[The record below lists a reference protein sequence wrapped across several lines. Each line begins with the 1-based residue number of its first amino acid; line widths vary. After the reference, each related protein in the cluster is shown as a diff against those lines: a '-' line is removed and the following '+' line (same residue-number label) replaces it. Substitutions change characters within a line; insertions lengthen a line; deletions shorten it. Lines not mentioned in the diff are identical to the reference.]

1 METPARL
8 DLLKTPLLGAFLRWR
23 HSRSALQLVSLLVAA
38 LVVYDGLTGP
48 QLAPKNLAGV
58 VPWVQWRGLIVLALL
73 LVGNLFCMACPF
85 MLPRQL
91 AKKLLPARL
100 SWPGRLPAKLFA
112 VPLLILFFWSYEA
125 FSLWSSPWLSAW
137 LALAYFA
144 CAFLVDGLFKGAAF
158 CKHLCPIGQFH
169 FVNSVA
175 SPLEVGVRSPGRCLA
190 CTSKACIKGRRD
202 DAGRALRG
210 CELWLFQQRKTGNLD
225 CTFCLDCAKACTEDN
240 VGILGRKPV
249 SELWR
254 DRSRAPATDFARRPD
269 LAAMAVVLVAA
280 AFMNAFGMV
289 APVYGVERWI
299 AGSLGTESRL
309 LVLAVLFGF
318 GLVVVPAL
326 LVSIAGWI
334 GRYLAGSRRP
344 VIQVA
349 SYYSF
354 ALVPLGFGMWL
365 SHYSFHFLTGALTV
379 LPVVQSL
386 LSDLGLPRIGSPQWG
401 LGPVVPFSWLM
412 PVELLF
418 LEGGLLA

>member
-1 METPARL
+1 P
-8 DLLKTPLLGAFLRWR
+8 
-23 HSRSALQLVSLLVAA
+23 S
-38 LVVYDGLTGP
+38 
-48 QLAPKNLAGV
+48 
-58 VPWVQWRGLIVLALL
+58 
-73 LVGNLFCMACPF
+73 
-85 MLPRQL
+85 
-91 AKKLLPARL
+91 
-100 SWPGRLPAKLFA
+100 
-112 VPLLILFFWSYEA
+112 
-125 FSLWSSPWLSAW
+125 
-137 LALAYFA
+137 
-144 CAFLVDGLFKGAAF
+144 
-158 CKHLCPIGQFH
+158 
-169 FVNSVA
+169 
-175 SPLEVGVRSPGRCLA
+175 
-190 CTSKACIKGRRD
+190 
-202 DAGRALRG
+202 
-210 CELWLFQQRKTGNLD
+210 
-225 CTFCLDCAKACTEDN
+225 
-240 VGILGRKPV
+240 
-249 SELWR
+249 
-254 DRSRAPATDFARRPD
+254 TDFARRPD

-334 GRYLAGSRRP
+334 GRYLSGSRRP

-386 LSDLGLPRIGSPQWG
+386 LSDLGLPILGSPQWG

-418 LEGGLLA
+418 LEGGLLVSLVAGYRMAAREEGDSGKTLIAFLPWALLCLALFAAGVWLMQQPMEMRGTFVGG